1 MSGCCS
7 SCLESQFGADQAG
20 QTLRRFRRDGP
31 PKETRL
37 LVAALRDAG
46 VRDAMVLDIGG
57 GVGAVQEALLREGA
71 RAVLSI
77 DGSSAYQRAAE
88 ALAEERGY
96 RDRVEYR
103 TGDFVAL
110 AEGTSA
116 ADVVTLDKVI
126 CCYPDMERL
135 VARSADRA
143 VRLWGAVYPR
153 DTRPAR
159 LITWVQNAIRR
170 LRRSEFRTY
179 VHPESAIEAVLRAR
193 GLRMRSTART
203 PIWKV
208 AVFARPEG

>member
-7 SCLESQFGADQAG
+7 GCLESQFDADQAE

-37 LVAALRDAG
+37 LVAALREAG
-46 VRDAMVLDIGG
+46 VRDATVLDIGG
-57 GVGAVQEALLREGA
+57 GIGAVQDGLVREGA
-71 RAVLSI
+71 RAALSV
-77 DGSSAYQRAAE
+77 DGSSAYRRAAE
-88 ALAEERGY
+88 TLAGERGY

-103 TGDFVAL
+103 VGDFVEL
-110 AEGTSA
+110 AEGVPA

-126 CCYPDMERL
+126 CCYPDMDRL
-135 VARSADRA
+135 VTRSADRA
-143 VRLWGAVYPR
+143 LRLWGAVYPR
-153 DTRPAR
+153 DTRLVR
-159 LITWVQNAIRR
+159 LITRVQNAIRK

-179 VHPESAIEAVLRAR
+179 VHPESAIEAVLQGR
-193 GLRMRSTART
+193 GLRVRSTART